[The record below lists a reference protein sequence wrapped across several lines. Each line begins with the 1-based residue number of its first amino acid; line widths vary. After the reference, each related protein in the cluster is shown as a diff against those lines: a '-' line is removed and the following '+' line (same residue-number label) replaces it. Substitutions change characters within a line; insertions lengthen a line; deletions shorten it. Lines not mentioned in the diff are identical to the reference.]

1 MGSRESLLE
10 LLQQVVPSVPSG
22 QEEPQRSQQLPSQ
35 RWAWGF
41 KVKGLIRALDFQGLR
56 LHYRL

>member
-10 LLQQVVPSVPSG
+10 LLQQVVPSG

-41 KVKGLIRALDFQGLR
+41 KVKGFIRALDFQGLR